1 MSDTDLG
8 ILQTR
13 GTPNL
18 LEELARGNPAQ
29 TSMIQTNRARIDNM
43 RTSAKLRK
51 KELFVDM
58 LIHIMV
64 HSHYHGKCPLEW
76 IMKISSILKAGGL
89 SNHASDNMCRIA
101 LSYSGC
107 GCDPGNS
114 TLVTTQVLR

>member
-64 HSHYHGKCPLEW
+64 HSHTACERRRTACERKRCQFFFCGLDSRGIIASPLQ
-76 IMKISSILKAGGL
+76 
-89 SNHASDNMCRIA
+89 DF
-101 LSYSGC
+101 
-107 GCDPGNS
+107 
-114 TLVTTQVLR
+114 V